1 MNERRRWTA
10 AIFLFTIGDALALQV
25 RGAIIPSL
33 RAEFGVSEALLGLVA
48 PAGTAGFIVA
58 VLLVGTA
65 AGRLNVRRTV
75 LLALGVAAAAFLVMG
90 AAPIYPLFLGF
101 LLVQGSMDG
110 VVRGLDRPI
119 LSHLYPGQ
127 RGRVFNLYA
136 LVWASGAAAAPI
148 FVNVVLSVGE
158 WRWVFY
164 LLALVF
170 VPAAILIGR
179 AEKPS
184 IEGNERSISR
194 EQFTQLLRDPPI
206 TGMTLALVL
215 SGSIEGTFF
224 TWLPTFA
231 GEFLSASRA
240 NLLLSGFLA
249 TYIPGR
255 AVYSLV
261 VERVDSL
268 WLIASLSLLTA
279 PAMYVAFTTT
289 STAVMVAAVLFS
301 GATVSGLF
309 PTISAFGVDSHPEF
323 SGPVNAIATGS
334 SYLGLSVAPAIVGVL
349 ATWYDIGTAMSL
361 LPILAV
367 AFAAIVVV
375 LRVRIGSP
383 EPEAPA

>member
-1 MNERRRWTA
+1 MDQRRLWTV

-33 RAEFGVSEALLGLVA
+33 SEEFQVSEALLGLVA

-58 VLLVGTA
+58 VVLVGTA

-75 LLALGVAAAAFLVMG
+75 LGALAVAAVAFLVMG

-101 LLVQGSMDG
+101 LLVQGSADG

-119 LSHLYPGQ
+119 LSHLYPSQ
-127 RGRVFNLYA
+127 RGRIFNVYA
-136 LVWASGAAAAPI
+136 LVWAIGAAAAPI
-148 FVNVVLSVGE
+148 FVNAVLAVGE

-170 VPAAILIGR
+170 VPAAVLVTR

-184 IEGNERSISR
+184 IEGNERTVSKER
-194 EQFTQLLRDPPI
+194 FLELLRDPPV

-215 SGSIEGTFF
+215 SGSIEGSFF
-224 TWLPTFA
+224 TWLPYYA
-231 GEFLSASRA
+231 GQFLTDSQA

-255 AVYSLV
+255 AFYSVV

-268 WLIASLSLLTA
+268 WLVAGLSLLTA
-279 PAMYVAFTTT
+279 PALYVAFTTT
-289 STAVMVAAVLFS
+289 STTVMVAAVLFS

-309 PTISAFGVDSHPEF
+309 PTISAFGVDTHPEY
-323 SGPVNAIATGS
+323 SGPVNAIATGA
-334 SYLGLSVAPAIVGVL
+334 SYLGLSATPALVGVL
-349 ATWYDIGTAMSL
+349 ASRYDIGTALSL
-361 LPILAV
+361 LPVLAV
-367 AFAAIVVV
+367 AFAVIVVV
-375 LRVRIGSP
+375 LRVRIGT
-383 EPEAPA
+383 PEARAAA

>member
-1 MNERRRWTA
+1 MNERRRWTV
-10 AIFLFTIGDALALQV
+10 AIFLFTIGDAVALQV

-33 RAEFGVSEALLGLVA
+33 REEFQVSEALLGLVA

-75 LLALGVAAAAFLVMG
+75 LLALGAAAVAFLVMG

-101 LLVQGSMDG
+101 LLVQGSADG

-119 LSHLYPGQ
+119 LSHLYPDQ
-127 RGRVFNLYA
+127 RGRLFNLYA
-136 LVWASGAAAAPI
+136 LAWASGAAAAPI
-148 FVNVVLSVGE
+148 FVNAVLAVGE

-170 VPAAILIGR
+170 IPAAFLITT

-194 EQFTQLLRDPPI
+194 ETFVDLLRDPPV

-224 TWLPTFA
+224 TWLPSYA
-231 GEFLSASRA
+231 GQFVTDAQA

-255 AVYSLV
+255 AFYSVV
-261 VERVDSL
+261 VERIDSL
-268 WLIASLSLLTA
+268 WLVAGLSLLTA
-279 PAMYVAFTTT
+279 PALYVAVTT
-289 STAVMVAAVLFS
+289 SSTTVLVAAVLFS

-309 PTISAFGVDSHPEF
+309 PTISAFGVDAHPSY
-323 SGPVNAIATGS
+323 SGPVNAIATGA
-334 SYLGLSVAPAIVGVL
+334 SYLGLSVTPAVVGVL
-349 ATWYDIGTAMSL
+349 ATWYDLGTALSI
-361 LPILAV
+361 LPVLAV
-367 AFAAIVVV
+367 IFAVIVVV

-383 EPEAPA
+383 DTTATA

>member
-1 MNERRRWTA
+1 MDQRRLWTV

-33 RAEFGVSEALLGLVA
+33 SEEFQVSEALLGLVA

-58 VLLVGTA
+58 VVLVGTA

-75 LLALGVAAAAFLVMG
+75 LGALAVAAVAFLVMG

-101 LLVQGSMDG
+101 LLVQGSADG

-119 LSHLYPGQ
+119 LSHLYPSQ
-127 RGRVFNLYA
+127 RGRIFNVYA
-136 LVWASGAAAAPI
+136 LVWAIGAAAAPI
-148 FVNVVLSVGE
+148 FVNAVLAVGE

-170 VPAAILIGR
+170 VPAAVLVTR

-184 IEGNERSISR
+184 IEGNERTISKAKFL
-194 EQFTQLLRDPPI
+194 ELVRDPPV
-206 TGMTLALVL
+206 TGMTLALIM
-215 SGSIEGTFF
+215 SGSIEGSFF
-224 TWLPTFA
+224 TWLPYYA
-231 GEFLSASRA
+231 GQFLTDSQA

-255 AVYSLV
+255 AFYSVV

-268 WLIASLSLLTA
+268 WLVAGLSLLTA
-279 PAMYVAFTTT
+279 PALYVAFTTT
-289 STAVMVAAVLFS
+289 STTVMVAAVLFS

-309 PTISAFGVDSHPEF
+309 PTISAFGVDAHPTY
-323 SGPVNAIATGS
+323 SGPVNAIATGA
-334 SYLGLSVAPAIVGVL
+334 SYLGLSATPALVGVL
-349 ATWYDIGTAMSL
+349 ASQYGIGAALSL
-361 LPILAV
+361 LPVFAV
-367 AFAAIVVV
+367 TFAVIVVV
-375 LRVRIGSP
+375 LRVRIGTPDSG
-383 EPEAPA
+383 PAA

>member
-33 RAEFGVSEALLGLVA
+33 REEFGASEALLGLVA

-58 VLLVGTA
+58 ILLVGTA

-75 LLALGVAAAAFLVMG
+75 LLALGAAAVAFLMMG

-101 LLVQGSMDG
+101 LLVQGSADG

-119 LSHLYPGQ
+119 LSHLYPDQ
-127 RGRVFNLYA
+127 RGRIFNVYA
-136 LVWASGAAAAPI
+136 LVWATGAAAAPI
-148 FVNVVLSVGE
+148 FVNAVLGVAD

-170 VPAAILIGR
+170 IPAGLLLTR
-179 AEKPS
+179 AERPS
-184 IEGNERSISR
+184 IEGNERSISM
-194 EQFTQLLRDPPI
+194 ETFLDLLRDPPV
-206 TGMTLALVL
+206 TGMTLALVV

-224 TWLPTFA
+224 TWLPTYA
-231 GEFLSASRA
+231 GQFVTDAQA

-255 AVYSLV
+255 AVYSV
-261 VERVDSL
+261 VVQRVDSL
-268 WLIASLSLLTA
+268 WLVAGLSLLTA
-279 PAMYVAFTTT
+279 PALYVAVTTT
-289 STAVMVAAVLFS
+289 STTVLVAAVLFS

-309 PTISAFGVDSHPEF
+309 PTISAFGVDTHPTY
-323 SGPVNAIATGS
+323 SGPVNAIATGA
-334 SYLGLSVAPAIVGVL
+334 SYLGLSATPALVGVL
-349 ATWYDIGTAMSL
+349 ATLYDLKTALSL
-361 LPILAV
+361 LPVLAV
-367 AFAAIVVV
+367 TFAVIAVL
-375 LRVRIGSP
+375 LRVRIG
-383 EPEAPA
+383 APDATTA